1 MIFNRRK
8 FKRKNA
14 KDATVECESRHLSCV
29 GKILNISDGGI
40 ALDIAGVPT
49 GHEEFDLTIKFK
61 NGKKLKQKAVVV
73 WFIRKNAPDIGA
85 TVGMRYI

>member
-8 FKRKNA
+8 NKRKQLKGA
-14 KDATVECESRHLSCV
+14 AVECESKHLSCV
-29 GKILNISDGGI
+29 GKVLNISDRGI

-49 GHEEFDLTIKFK
+49 GHEEFDLKIKYK

-73 WFIRKNAPDIGA
+73 WFIRKNAPDVGA